1 MNSIFEIIAKLE
13 RAKIHFTLSRIR
25 EESILIIVAVP
36 GERWEIEVMEDGTV
50 ETEVFVSKDGVETG
64 TQRLDDLFEKHS
76 RD

>member
-13 RAKIHFTLSRIR
+13 RAKIHFTLARIR
-25 EESILIIVAVP
+25 EESILIVVAVP

-50 ETEVFVSKDGVETG
+50 ETEVFVSNDGVETG
-64 TQRLDDLFEKHS
+64 TQRLDDLLDKHS